1 MTRILVCYGTNQG
14 HTGGLAERAAERLR
28 AKSFTVD
35 LWNADEPPPST
46 QPPDA
51 VLLLGSVHMGAH
63 QGSLERAAR
72 AGAKIWAGKPIA
84 FVSSSL
90 SAASK
95 DPKEVAAAQTIADAF
110 LKEAGLAGAKV
121 HLAAGAVHEGE
132 LNWVT
137 RWLMREI
144 LKRHGMAQDPSGDT
158 VLTDYA
164 AFDAFVDGFAA
175 GL

>member
-1 MTRILVCYGTNQG
+1 MTRILVCYATSQG
-14 HTGGLAERAAERLR
+14 HTGGLAVRAAEKLR
-28 AKSFTVD
+28 GKGFTVD
-35 LWNADEPPPST
+35 LWNAEEPAPSM

-51 VLLLGSVHMGAH
+51 VFLLGSVHMGAH
-63 QGSLERAAR
+63 QDALERAAR
-72 AGAKIWAGKPIA
+72 ASAPLWAGKKIA

-95 DPKEVAAAQTIADAF
+95 DPKEVAAAQTIADSF
-110 LKEAGLAGAKV
+110 LREAGLAGAAI
-121 HLAAGAVHEGE
+121 HLAAGAVHESE

-158 VLTDYA
+158 VMTDYA
-164 AFDAFVDGFAA
+164 AFDAFVDAFAA
-175 GL
+175 GM

>member
-1 MTRILVCYGTNQG
+1 MTRILVCYATSQG
-14 HTGGLAERAAERLR
+14 HTGGLAARAAERLR
-28 AKSFTVD
+28 AKGLTVD
-35 LWNADEPPPST
+35 LWNAEEPAPST

-63 QGSLERAAR
+63 QDALERAAR
-72 AGAKIWAGKPIA
+72 ASAPIWTGKKVA

-90 SAASK
+90 SATSK
-95 DPKEVAAAQTIADAF
+95 DPKEVAAAQAIAEKF
-110 LKEAGLAGAKV
+110 LKEAGLGAAPV
-121 HLAAGAVHEGE
+121 HLAAGAVHERE

-144 LKRHGMAQDPSGDT
+144 LKRHGLPQDPSGDT

-164 AFDAFVDGFAA
+164 AFDGFVDLFAA